1 LPSSARPEG
10 PAASEASGGEGRRAR
25 PEGPAARPRAGTPS
39 RRLFALP
46 PDQLGAARSWF
57 EHGERTPR
65 MPRLASSVVLVRD
78 SSQGMETYLGY
89 RSGNSPLGT
98 VAFPGGS
105 IEAADYDELNWYGP
119 SAAKWAELLGLA
131 DHRLA
136 RAHVVAAIRELFEE
150 TGVLLAGP
158 DESSL
163 VEHAAGEEWMAAR
176 EAVAAQDKGF
186 GEILARRGLG
196 VRSDLLKP
204 LSNWL
209 SPDFAHRRFDTR
221 YFAAAQPVNHQPSLL
236 ASKGVWASWVC
247 ARQVLA
253 ARETSSLGDLVGQE
267 NTRGLTLS
275 QLANPAVE
283 IILEKL
289 AAARGT
295 VAYLSHKRGVVKYH
309 PELVLA
315 DGEPMLEV
323 VANFAAE
330 DAAVQRSR

>member
-1 LPSSARPEG
+1 
-10 PAASEASGGEGRRAR
+10 
-25 PEGPAARPRAGTPS
+25 
-39 RRLFALP
+39 
-46 PDQLGAARSWF
+46 
-57 EHGERTPR
+57 

-78 SSQGMETYLGY
+78 SPRGVETYLGY

-105 IEAADYDELNWYGP
+105 IEAGDNDPLTWYGP

-131 DHRLA
+131 DHRQA

-163 VEHAAGEEWMAAR
+163 VEGPAGEEWMNAR
-176 EAVAAQDKGF
+176 EAVAAQEKSFAEMLD
-186 GEILARRGLG
+186 RRGLG
-196 VRSDLLKP
+196 LRTDLLKP

-221 YFAAAQPVNHQPSLL
+221 YFAAAQPVSQQPSLL

-247 ARQVLA
+247 AREILQERDTTA
-253 ARETSSLGDLVGQE
+253 LGDLVGQPD
-267 NTRGLTLS
+267 TRGLNLE
-275 QLANPAVE
+275 QLTSPAVE
-283 IILEKL
+283 IILEKI

-295 VAYLSHKRGVVKYH
+295 IAYLSHKRPVVKYH
-309 PELVLA
+309 PELVLVEGA
-315 DGEPMLEV
+315 PMLEV

-330 DAAVQRSR
+330 DGAAQRSR